1 MAELRKNTW
10 TLPEWYD
17 QAVDG
22 ATGGYN
28 SSAGTAFVWG
38 NNQYGG
44 LGLNQPM
51 PYYKSSPTQIPGSTW
66 KQIDSGYRWSVAVKS
81 DGTLWGWGW
90 NDSGNLGQNNR
101 TNYSSPRQIGSGTD
115 WDKVGCG
122 YWGVLAT
129 KTDGT
134 MYGWGGSGSGVGPGL
149 KSSPIQIPGSNWE
162 LPIGNSNSN
171 FAVKTDGSLWAMGGN
186 DGGALGLNN
195 RTFKHSP
202 AQVGSDTNWSTDLSK
217 WMNRAQSDDQSMC
230 IKTDGTLWSWGYN
243 RYGQLGLNEGASPG
257 FNEAKSSP
265 CQVGTDSNWKS
276 CGGKGFTNCATKTDG
291 TLWVWGENGWTGSL
305 GMPGAPMYQKYSSPT
320 QIPGTTWNLVSSA
333 NSQFVTRTDGTL
345 WCWGVN
351 QDGGLGLNQPNTSN
365 PNQTTNS
372 PVQVGS
378 LTDWTDKVQGAIAM
392 TNRKQS

>member
-17 QAVDG
+17 QAVDD
-22 ATGGYN
+22 ATGGYK
-28 SSAGTAFVWG
+28 SKAGTAFTWG
-38 NNQYGG
+38 SNIYGA
-44 LGLNQPM
+44 LGLNQGNPVK
-51 PYYKSSPTQIPGSTW
+51 KSSPTQIPGTNW
-66 KQIDSGYRWSVAVKS
+66 TQIDTGYRWSIAVKS
-81 DGTLWGWGW
+81 DGTLWSWGW
-90 NDSGNLGQNNR
+90 NDNGNLGHNNI

-115 WDKVGCG
+115 WAKVAAG
-122 YWGVLAT
+122 YWGALAT

-149 KSSPIQIPGSNWE
+149 KSSPIQIAGSGWE
-162 LPIGNSNSN
+162 LPIGNSERN
-171 FAVKTDGSLWAMGGN
+171 FAVKTDGTLWAMGDN
-186 DGGALGLNN
+186 TEGALGLNN

-202 AQVGSDTNWSTDLSK
+202 AQVGSDTNWSKDLSK

-265 CQVGTDSNWKS
+265 CQIGTGTDWKS
-276 CGGKGFTNCATKTDG
+276 CGGQGFVCTASKTDG
-291 TLWVWGENGWTGSL
+291 TLWTWGENGWAGNLGIPSL
-305 GMPGAPMYQKYSSPT
+305 PSNASRSSPT

-333 NSQFVTRTDGTL
+333 NYPFCTKTDGTL
-345 WCWGVN
+345 WAWGRN
-351 QDGGLGLNQPNTSN
+351 DDGSLGLNQQNTSN

-372 PVQVGS
+372 PSQVGS
-378 LTDWTDKVQGAIAM
+378 LTNWTDKCQGAISV
-392 TNRKQS
+392 TSRKQS